1 MQGKEPSQQIV
12 MRRVY
17 LGIDVSKARLDVYI
31 HPLGRTFA
39 VSNDADGLKR
49 LKKAVADCDV
59 ALVVM
64 EATGKFHRLAH
75 RFLHDSGFKV
85 AVVNPARSRKFA
97 DALGALAKTDAI
109 DARVLAILGESLR
122 PGAAPPAPE
131 SLESLQEL
139 IRGRDAAVESR
150 TAVLNQIGASKTVL
164 LIRELKRQ
172 LRALETAIANLEAEI
187 RHRIEADPVMARRF
201 QILTS
206 IPGIGP
212 GAAVA
217 LIAGLSEI
225 GQLSSKEV
233 AMIVGLAPV
242 AHDSGERRGTRSIR
256 GGRAN
261 VRTALYMPANNAA
274 RHNPDTK
281 VFYDRLIAK
290 RKLAKVGITAVM
302 RKMLVL
308 ANTSSAKIDSGSQS
322 TLDSHHR
329 CSSIQRWPL
338 TSSRSIVSFA
348 TVTLRAAGQLS
359 AAVASLIAPLW
370 SVRRHQGHHDS
381 HALLQHQYERRLEQP
396 NNDENLCG
404 EQFVGCRRSVLR
416 LLFPFRFLRLAF
428 QPSQHFLLADAD
440 ELSVLAASFASVL
453 LCDELVRVAAGYR
466 FCRLQPVSA
475 FDST

>member
-1 MQGKEPSQQIV
+1 MQGKEPSQQSV
-12 MRRVY
+12 TRRVY

-139 IRGRDAAVESR
+139 TRGRDAAVESR
-150 TAVLNQIGASKTVL
+150 TAVLNQIGASKTVP

-172 LRALETAIANLEAEI
+172 LRALETAIANLDAEI
-187 RHRIEADPVMARRF
+187 RRRIDADPVMARRF

-217 LIAGLSEI
+217 LIAWLSEI

-242 AHDSGERRGTRSIR
+242 ANDSGERRGTRSIR

-261 VRTALYMPANNAA
+261 VRTALYMPANSAA
-274 RHNPDTK
+274 RHNPDMK

-290 RKLAKVGITAVM
+290 GKLAKVAITAVM

-308 ANTSSAKIDSGSQS
+308 ANTLVSQ
-322 TLDSHHR
+322 DR
-329 CSSIQRWPL
+329 
-338 TSSRSIVSFA
+338 
-348 TVTLRAAGQLS
+348 
-359 AAVASLIAPLW
+359 LW
-370 SVRRHQGHHDS
+370 EPK
-381 HALLQHQYERRLEQP
+381 HA
-396 NNDENLCG
+396 
-404 EQFVGCRRSVLR
+404 
-416 LLFPFRFLRLAF
+416 
-428 QPSQHFLLADAD
+428 
-440 ELSVLAASFASVL
+440 
-453 LCDELVRVAAGYR
+453 
-466 FCRLQPVSA
+466 
-475 FDST
+475 